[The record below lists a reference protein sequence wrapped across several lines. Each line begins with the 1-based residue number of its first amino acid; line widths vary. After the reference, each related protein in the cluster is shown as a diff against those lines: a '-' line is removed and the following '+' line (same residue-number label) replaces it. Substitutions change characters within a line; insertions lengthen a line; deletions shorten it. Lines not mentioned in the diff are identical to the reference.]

1 MAPETW
7 DDGAVIERCEIP
19 GVLVVEP
26 SRHGDERGFFSETFR
41 ASWFEEL
48 GLGLPWVQDNHSR
61 SAAAGTM
68 RGLHFQI
75 GDAAM
80 DKLVRVTRGAVLDVA
95 VDLRVG
101 SPWFG
106 RHVAVELSEANW
118 RQLFVPKGF
127 AHGFMT
133 LEPDSEVVYK
143 VSAYYAQEAERGLRF
158 DDPALGI
165 PWPLSGDDVI
175 VNDRDRSWPPLAEL
189 PGFFEFGGA

>member
-175 VNDRDRSWPPLAEL
+175 VNDRDRSWPSLAEL